1 MLRALDGCQM
11 EASRCQMEAPI
22 GGGGMDVLL
31 SFSSPQLSN
40 EQDLPRGS
48 GGQRASELD
57 ARDG

>member
-1 MLRALDGCQM
+1 
-11 EASRCQMEAPI
+11 MEAPI
-22 GGGGMDVLL
+22 GGGAMDVLL